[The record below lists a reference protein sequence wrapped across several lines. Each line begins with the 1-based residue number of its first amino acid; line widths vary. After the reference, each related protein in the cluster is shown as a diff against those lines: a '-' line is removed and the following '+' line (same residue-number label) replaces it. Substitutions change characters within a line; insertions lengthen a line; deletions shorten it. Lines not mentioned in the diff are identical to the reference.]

1 MERAVLSHHPVA
13 IDPLLELD
21 AHPECGGLALFVGT
35 VRDHHEGRSVIRL
48 RYTAH
53 EALAAKTIRDVEEA
67 TRRRF
72 GVPYVRIVHRLG
84 DLVIGDVAIA
94 CVVRAPH
101 RAEAFDAC
109 RYAVDA
115 VKHGAPIW
123 KEEFYADGSSAFVE
137 GCCIRD
143 DFDTDAPSVPH
154 SHSHAHTS
162 HG

>member
-1 MERAVLSHHPVA
+1 MMEVLFHTPLAVEPM
-13 IDPLLELD
+13 LELH

-35 VRDHHEGRSVIRL
+35 VRDHHEGRQVWRL
-48 RYTAH
+48 RYTAYEPVAARVIREV
-53 EALAAKTIRDVEEA
+53 EASTKE
-67 TRRRF
+67 RF
-72 GVPYVRIVHRLG
+72 DVPYVRIAHRLG
-84 DLVIGDVAIA
+84 DLIIGDVAIV

-101 RAEAFDAC
+101 RAEAFEAC

-143 DFDTDAPSVPH
+143 DGHDVPH
-154 SHSHAHTS
+154 VLPRHPTHTS

>member
-1 MERAVLSHHPVA
+1 MNRDVLSHLPVA
-13 IDPLLELD
+13 VEPLLELE

-35 VRDHHEGRSVIRL
+35 VRDHHEGRSVRHL
-48 RYTAH
+48 AYTAH
-53 EALAAKTIRDVEEA
+53 EPLAAKIIREVEQA
-67 TRRRF
+67 TRERY

-84 DLVIGDVAIA
+84 DLSIGDIAIV

-123 KEEFYADGSSAFVE
+123 KEEFYTDGSSAFVE

-143 DFDTDAPSVPH
+143 DLDEQASRSHHHH
-154 SHSHAHTS
+154 SHTS

>member
-1 MERAVLSHHPVA
+1 MTHAVLAHAAVA
-13 IDPLLELD
+13 VDPLLELH

-35 VRDHHEGRSVIRL
+35 VRDHHEGRSVRHL
-48 RYTAH
+48 AYTAH
-53 EALAAKTIRDVEEA
+53 EPLAEKVIRDVEQA
-67 TRRRF
+67 TRERY

-84 DLVIGDVAIA
+84 DLSIGDIAIV

-123 KEEFYADGSSAFVE
+123 KEEFYTDGTSAFVE

-143 DFDTDAPSVPH
+143 DLDDQPAPHGHHHPPH
-154 SHSHAHTS
+154 AS

>member
-1 MERAVLSHHPVA
+1 MNRDVLSHLPVA
-13 IDPLLELD
+13 VEPLLELE

-35 VRDHHEGRSVIRL
+35 VRDHHEGRSVRHL
-48 RYTAH
+48 AYTAH
-53 EALAAKTIRDVEEA
+53 EPLAAKIIREVEQA
-67 TRRRF
+67 TRERY

-84 DLVIGDVAIA
+84 DLSIGDIAIV

-123 KEEFYADGSSAFVE
+123 KEEFYTDGSSAFVE

-143 DFDTDAPSVPH
+143 DLDEETPRSHHHH
-154 SHSHAHTS
+154 SHTS

>member
-1 MERAVLSHHPVA
+1 MERTVLSHDAVTVE
-13 IDPLLELD
+13 PLLELD

-35 VRDHHEGRSVIRL
+35 VRDHHEGRSVRHL
-48 RYTAH
+48 KYTAH
-53 EALAAKTIRDVEEA
+53 EPLAAKIIREVEAA
-67 TRRRF
+67 TREKY
-72 GVPYVRIVHRLG
+72 GVPYVRVVHRLG
-84 DLVIGDVAIA
+84 DLSIGDIAIV

-123 KEEFYADGSSAFVE
+123 KEEFYTDGSSAFVE

-143 DFDTDAPSVPH
+143 DLDETPPPSHRHH
-154 SHSHAHTS
+154 SHTS

>member
-1 MERAVLSHHPVA
+1 MERAVLSHEAVTVE
-13 IDPLLELD
+13 PLLELD

-35 VRDHHEGRSVIRL
+35 VRDHHEGRSVRHL
-48 RYTAH
+48 KYTAH
-53 EALAAKTIRDVEEA
+53 EPLALKIIREVEAA
-67 TRRRF
+67 TREKY

-84 DLVIGDVAIA
+84 DLSIGDIAIV

-123 KEEFYADGSSAFVE
+123 KEEFYTDGSSAFVE

-143 DFDTDAPSVPH
+143 DLDDASPSPH
-154 SHSHAHTS
+154 RHHSHTS

>member
-1 MERAVLSHHPVA
+1 MEHAVLSHETVTVE
-13 IDPLLELD
+13 PLLELD
-21 AHPECGGLALFVGT
+21 AHSECGGLALFVGT
-35 VRDHHEGRSVIRL
+35 VRDHHEGRSVRRL
-48 RYTAH
+48 KYTAH
-53 EALAAKTIRDVEEA
+53 EPLAAKIIREVEA
-67 TRRRF
+67 TTREKY
-72 GVPYVRIVHRLG
+72 GVPYVRLVHRLG
-84 DLVIGDVAIA
+84 DLSIGDVAIV

-123 KEEFYADGSSAFVE
+123 KEEFYTDGSSAFVE

-143 DFDTDAPSVPH
+143 DMDDATDRPH
-154 SHSHAHTS
+154 RHHSHTS

>member
-1 MERAVLSHHPVA
+1 MSHEVLSHTAVA
-13 IDPLLELD
+13 VEPLLELD
-21 AHPECGGLALFVGT
+21 KHPECGGLALFVGT
-35 VRDHHEGRSVIRL
+35 VRDHHEGRSVRHL
-48 RYTAH
+48 AYSAH
-53 EALAAKTIRDVEEA
+53 EPMAAKVIREVEQA
-67 TRRRF
+67 TRERY

-84 DLVIGDVAIA
+84 DLSIGDIAIV

-123 KEEFYADGSSAFVE
+123 KEEFYTDGSSAFVE

-143 DFDTDAPSVPH
+143 DLDDPAPTAHRHH
-154 SHSHAHTS
+154 SHTS

>member
-1 MERAVLSHHPVA
+1 MEHAVLSHEAVA
-13 IDPLLELD
+13 VEPLLELD
-21 AHPECGGLALFVGT
+21 AHPECGGLSLFVGT
-35 VRDHHEGRSVIRL
+35 VRDHHEGRSVRHL
-48 RYTAH
+48 KYTAH
-53 EALAAKTIRDVEEA
+53 EPLAAKIIHEVEAA
-67 TRRRF
+67 TREKY

-84 DLVIGDVAIA
+84 DLSIGDIAIV

-123 KEEFYADGSSAFVE
+123 KEEFYTDGSSAFVE

-143 DFDTDAPSVPH
+143 DMDDATARPH
-154 SHSHAHTS
+154 RHHSHTS

>member
-1 MERAVLSHHPVA
+1 MSYEVLLHIPVA
-13 IDPLLELD
+13 VEPLLELD

-35 VRDHHEGRSVIRL
+35 VRDHHEGRQVRHL
-48 RYTAH
+48 KYTAH
-53 EALAAKTIRDVEEA
+53 ETLAAKVIRDVEHA
-67 TRRRF
+67 TRERY

-84 DLVIGDVAIA
+84 DLSIGDIAIV

-123 KEEFYADGSSAFVE
+123 KEEFYTDGSSAFVE

-143 DFDTDAPSVPH
+143 DLDAPAATPH
-154 SHSHAHTS
+154 RHHSHTS

>member
-1 MERAVLSHHPVA
+1 MDVLFHT
-13 IDPLLELD
+13 PLSVEPFLELD

-35 VRDHHEGRSVIRL
+35 VRDHHEGRAVSRL
-48 RYTAH
+48 RYTAY
-53 EALAAKTIRDVEEA
+53 EPMAARVIHDVARD
-67 TRRRF
+67 TKDRF
-72 GVPYVRIVHRLG
+72 GVPYVRIAHRLG
-84 DLVIGDVAIA
+84 DLIIGDVAIV

-123 KEEFYADGSSAFVE
+123 KEEFYADGTSAFVE

-143 DFDTDAPSVPH
+143 DGHDDTSRPH
-154 SHSHAHTS
+154 RHHSHTS

>member
-1 MERAVLSHHPVA
+1 MSYDVLSHVPVA
-13 IDPLLELD
+13 VEPLLELD

-35 VRDHHEGRSVIRL
+35 VRDHHEGRRVRHL
-48 RYTAH
+48 KYTAH
-53 EALAAKTIRDVEEA
+53 EPLASKVIRDVEHA
-67 TRRRF
+67 TRERY

-84 DLVIGDVAIA
+84 DLSIGDIAIV

-123 KEEFYADGSSAFVE
+123 KEEFYTDGSSAFVE

-143 DFDTDAPSVPH
+143 DLDAPATPH
-154 SHSHAHTS
+154 RHHSHTS

>member
-1 MERAVLSHHPVA
+1 MERHVLSHDAVMVE
-13 IDPLLELD
+13 PLLELD
-21 AHPECGGLALFVGT
+21 GHPECGGLALFVGT
-35 VRDHHEGRSVIRL
+35 VRDHHEGRSVRHL
-48 RYTAH
+48 TYTAH
-53 EALAAKTIRDVEEA
+53 EPLAAKIIREVEA
-67 TRRRF
+67 STREKY
-72 GVPYVRIVHRLG
+72 GVPYVRVVHRLG
-84 DLVIGDVAIA
+84 DLSIGDIAIV

-123 KEEFYADGSSAFVE
+123 KEEFYTDGSSAFVE

-143 DFDTDAPSVPH
+143 DLDDAPLPSHRHH
-154 SHSHAHTS
+154 SHTS

>member
-1 MERAVLSHHPVA
+1 MERHVLSHDAVMVE
-13 IDPLLELD
+13 PLLELD

-35 VRDHHEGRSVIRL
+35 VRDHHEGRSVRHL
-48 RYTAH
+48 TYTAH
-53 EALAAKTIRDVEEA
+53 EPLAAKIIREVEA
-67 TRRRF
+67 STREKY
-72 GVPYVRIVHRLG
+72 GVPYVRVVHRLG
-84 DLVIGDVAIA
+84 DLSIGDIAIV

-123 KEEFYADGSSAFVE
+123 KEEFYTDGSSAFVE

-143 DFDTDAPSVPH
+143 DLDDAPLPSHRHH
-154 SHSHAHTS
+154 SHTS

>member
-1 MERAVLSHHPVA
+1 MEVLFHTPLAVEPM
-13 IDPLLELD
+13 LELH

-35 VRDHHEGRSVIRL
+35 VRDHHEGRQVWRL
-48 RYTAH
+48 RYTAY
-53 EALAAKTIRDVEEA
+53 EPVAARVIREVEA
-67 TRRRF
+67 TTKERF
-72 GVPYVRIVHRLG
+72 GVPYVRIAHRLG
-84 DLVIGDVAIA
+84 DLIIGDVAIV

-101 RAEAFDAC
+101 RAEAFEAC

-143 DFDTDAPSVPH
+143 DGHDVPH
-154 SHSHAHTS
+154 VSPRYPKHTS

>member
-1 MERAVLSHHPVA
+1 MPADVLSQQPIAVE
-13 IDPLLELD
+13 PLLELD
-21 AHPECGGLALFVGT
+21 RHPECGGMALFVGT
-35 VRDHHEGRSVIRL
+35 VRDHHEGRAVKHL
-48 RYTAH
+48 AYTAH
-53 EALAAKTIRDVEEA
+53 EPLAAKVIREVEEE

-84 DLVIGDVAIA
+84 DLSIGDVAIV

-109 RYAVDA
+109 RHAVDA
-115 VKHGAPIW
+115 VKHTAPIW
-123 KEEFYADGSSAFVE
+123 KEEFYADGTSAFVE

-143 DFDTDAPSVPH
+143 DLDETAARPH
-154 SHSHAHTS
+154 RHHSHTS

>member
-1 MERAVLSHHPVA
+1 MEVLFHTPLAVEPM
-13 IDPLLELD
+13 LELH

-35 VRDHHEGRSVIRL
+35 VRDHHEGRQVWRL
-48 RYTAH
+48 RYTAYEPVAARVIREV
-53 EALAAKTIRDVEEA
+53 EASTKE
-67 TRRRF
+67 RF
-72 GVPYVRIVHRLG
+72 GVPYVRIAHRLG
-84 DLVIGDVAIA
+84 DLIIGDVAIV

-101 RAEAFDAC
+101 RAEAFEAC

-137 GCCIRD
+137 GCCIRGD
-143 DFDTDAPSVPH
+143 GHDVPH
-154 SHSHAHTS
+154 VLPRHPTHTS

>member
-1 MERAVLSHHPVA
+1 MERAVLSHAAVTVE
-13 IDPLLELD
+13 PLLELD

-35 VRDHHEGRSVIRL
+35 VRDHHEGRSVRHL
-48 RYTAH
+48 KYTAH
-53 EALAAKTIRDVEEA
+53 EPMAARIIREVEA
-67 TRRRF
+67 TTREKF

-84 DLVIGDVAIA
+84 DLLIGDVAIV

-123 KEEFYADGSSAFVE
+123 KEEFYTDGSSAFVE

-143 DFDTDAPSVPH
+143 DLDDAPPPH
-154 SHSHAHTS
+154 RHHSHTS

>member
-1 MERAVLSHHPVA
+1 MAHPVLSREPFA
-13 IDPLLELD
+13 IEPLLELD

-35 VRDHHEGRSVIRL
+35 VRDHHEGREVKHL
-48 RYTAH
+48 AYTAH
-53 EALAAKTIRDVEEA
+53 QLLAEKVIREVEDA
-67 TRRRF
+67 TRRRYN
-72 GVPYVRIVHRLG
+72 VPYVRIVHRLG
-84 DLVIGDVAIA
+84 DLAIGDTAIA

-101 RAEAFDAC
+101 RAEAFEAC

-115 VKHGAPIW
+115 VKHTAPIW

-143 DFDTDAPSVPH
+143 DLDAAAPH
-154 SHSHAHTS
+154 AHGHHSHAS

>member
-1 MERAVLSHHPVA
+1 MTHEVLSHAPVA
-13 IDPLLELD
+13 VEPLLELH

-35 VRDHHEGRSVIRL
+35 VRDHHEGRSVRHL
-48 RYTAH
+48 AYTAH
-53 EALAAKTIRDVEEA
+53 EPLAAKVIREVEQA
-67 TRRRF
+67 TRERY

-84 DLVIGDVAIA
+84 DLAIGDIAIV

-101 RAEAFDAC
+101 RAEAFEAC

-143 DFDTDAPSVPH
+143 DFDQGAPSAHRHP
-154 SHSHAHTS
+154 SHAS

>member
-1 MERAVLSHHPVA
+1 MNRDVLSHLPVA
-13 IDPLLELD
+13 VEPLLELE

-35 VRDHHEGRSVIRL
+35 VRDHHEGRSVRHL
-48 RYTAH
+48 AYTAH
-53 EALAAKTIRDVEEA
+53 EPLAAKIIREVEQA
-67 TRRRF
+67 TRERY

-84 DLVIGDVAIA
+84 DLSIGDIAIV

-123 KEEFYADGSSAFVE
+123 KEEFYTDGSSAFVE

-143 DFDTDAPSVPH
+143 DLDEEAPH
-154 SHSHAHTS
+154 SHHHHSHTS

>member
-1 MERAVLSHHPVA
+1 MNPAVLSHEPVA
-13 IDPLLELD
+13 VALLLELD

-35 VRDHHEGRSVIRL
+35 VRDHHEGRSVRHL
-48 RYTAH
+48 TYTAH
-53 EALAAKTIRDVEEA
+53 EPLAAKVIREVEHT
-67 TRRRF
+67 TRERY

-84 DLVIGDVAIA
+84 DLSIGDIAIV

-101 RAEAFDAC
+101 RAEAFEAC

-123 KEEFYADGSSAFVE
+123 KEEFYTDGSSAFVE

-143 DFDTDAPSVPH
+143 DLDEEATAAHRHH
-154 SHSHAHTS
+154 SHTS